1 MGQRVPSGE
10 VSVLVL
16 AILAD
21 APCHGYAI
29 AREIERRSGA
39 ELGVQEGALYP
50 NLRTLE
56 QNGLIYGAWDTSE
69 SGPARKVY
77 TLTSEGQ
84 RELEKRARSWRDY
97 ARGFNSILGE
107 NQSG

>member
-1 MGQRVPSGE
+1 MGQKVPSGE

-56 QNGLIYGAWDTSE
+56 QNGLIAGAWDTTE

-77 TLTSEGQ
+77 TLTVEGQ

-97 ARGFNSILGE
+97 ARGFNAILGE
-107 NQSG
+107 QNG